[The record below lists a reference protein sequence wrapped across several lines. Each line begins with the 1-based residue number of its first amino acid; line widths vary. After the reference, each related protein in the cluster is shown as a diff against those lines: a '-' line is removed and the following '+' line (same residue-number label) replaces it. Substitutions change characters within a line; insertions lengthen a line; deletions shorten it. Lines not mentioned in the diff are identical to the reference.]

1 MASRKKSK
9 KPRRPRTDAPVTPA
23 APRPAEAPKGKKLPG
38 EDRPP
43 PIWGNIPVTQ
53 AAVLGGIILLVM
65 GMVQSNPVPAF
76 AGLALGSIG
85 GLELS
90 IREHFTGYRSH
101 TTLLAG
107 TVFIVVVALTFF
119 LAKLV
124 LWVCLLIGLAFALP
138 AGWLILQAFK
148 RKSGGLNYRVR

>member
-9 KPRRPRTDAPVTPA
+9 KARRPRTDAPATPA
-23 APRPAEAPKGKKLPG
+23 TPKSDEPAKGKRIPG

-53 AAVLGGIILLVM
+53 VAVLGGIILLVM
-65 GMVQSNPVPAF
+65 GMIQSNPVPAF
-76 AGLALGSIG
+76 AGLALGSVG

-107 TVFIVVVALTFF
+107 TVFIIVVALAFF

-124 LWVCLLIGLAFALP
+124 LWICLLIGLAFALP